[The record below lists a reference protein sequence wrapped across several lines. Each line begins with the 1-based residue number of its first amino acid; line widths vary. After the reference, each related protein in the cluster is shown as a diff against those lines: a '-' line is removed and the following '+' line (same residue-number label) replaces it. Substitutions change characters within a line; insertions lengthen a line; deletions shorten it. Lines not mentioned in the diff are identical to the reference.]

1 MDVPSEE
8 VVQTYEA
15 KEPECLGTTEL
26 AIATLQLAH
35 AQSCALDRTIAE
47 IR

>member
-1 MDVPSEE
+1 MDVLSEL

-26 AIATLQLAH
+26 VIATLQLALAH
-35 AQSCALDRTIAE
+35 SCALDSTIAE
-47 IR
+47 IP